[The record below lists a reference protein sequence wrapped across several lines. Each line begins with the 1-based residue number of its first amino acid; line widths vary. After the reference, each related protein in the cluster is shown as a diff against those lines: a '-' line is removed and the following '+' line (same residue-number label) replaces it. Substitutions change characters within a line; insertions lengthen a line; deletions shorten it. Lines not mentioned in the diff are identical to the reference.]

1 MPRQTSDEQ
10 AGALTPEQ
18 REERRNRVLK
28 QMAALAKDP
37 DFHRRSFRAK
47 VGGQLVALLGR
58 MGITAAQVARKSNI
72 SPSQLSRQL
81 SGDHN
86 LTLNSLHDIATAA
99 GATVQVSFE
108 PRHQAA
114 KVVSAEPVYT
124 ELLMSHLAAKKAI
137 MIRYSEIYEQ
147 VHQQQQLLSLSKT
160 VDLTDYGPANDHSF
174 QLQSVG

>member
-1 MPRQTSDEQ
+1 MARQTSDEL

-28 QMAALAKDP
+28 QMAALVRDP

-58 MGITAAQVARKSNI
+58 MGFTAAQVARKSNI

-86 LTLNSLHDIATAA
+86 LTLNSLYDIATAA

-114 KVVSAEPVYT
+114 KFVSAEPVYT
-124 ELLMSHLAAKKAI
+124 ELLMSDVKKAI
-137 MIRYSEIYEQ
+137 MTRYSEVYEQ

-160 VDLTDYGPANDHSF
+160 VDLTDYGPANDHRY
-174 QLQSVG
+174 QLQSAA